1 MPDIQLVVFDMAGT
15 TVKDNDNV
23 HAALIHA
30 MEKGGYSVS
39 REEANDVM
47 GYPKPYA
54 ITELLKMK
62 EPDPDKITEEWVM
75 ELHQHFLDEMLDFYR
90 NDPSVEPVAD
100 AEYVFNQLHEKG
112 LKVALDTGFSRD
124 ITDVI
129 IERFGW
135 LERGLI
141 DATAASDE
149 VPAGRPY
156 PFMVQSIMAELGIDD
171 PSSIVKVGDTLS
183 DLQEGKNA
191 NCGWVIGV
199 TSGAYKKEVL
209 EREYHTHLVHKLSD
223 ILPILFPS

>member
-1 MPDIQLVVFDMAGT
+1 MTKVQLVVFDMAGT

-30 MEKGGYSVS
+30 MEKGGYNIS

-47 GYPKPYA
+47 GYPKPFA
-54 ITELLKMK
+54 ITELLKIK
-62 EPDPDKITEEWVM
+62 EPDTSRITEDWVM

-90 NDPSVEPVAD
+90 NDPSVEPVSD
-100 AEYVFNQLHEKG
+100 AEYVFQQLHDRG
-112 LKVALDTGFSRD
+112 VKVALDTGFSRD

-141 DATAASDE
+141 DASAASNE

-156 PFMVQSIMAELGIDD
+156 PFMIQSVMAELGVDE
-171 PSSIVKVGDTLS
+171 PQAVAKVGDTIS
-183 DLQEGKNA
+183 DLQEGKSA
-191 NCGWVIGV
+191 NCGWVIGI
-199 TSGAYKKEVL
+199 TSGAYRKEVL
-209 EREYHTHLVHKLSD
+209 EQEYHTHLVERLSD
-223 ILPILFPS
+223 ILPVLFPS